1 MADLYELGEEVLVD
15 VPACPTQHVV
25 RQERLSRLYGV
36 WCMVKLCR
44 LVACSCEFGFINT
57 GAVIG

>member
-1 MADLYELGEEVLVD
+1 MSLVKKYSSMYGLVLHSTLLDRRGFRDCMV
-15 VPACPTQHVV
+15 
-25 RQERLSRLYGV
+25 YGV

-57 GAVIG
+57 SAVIG